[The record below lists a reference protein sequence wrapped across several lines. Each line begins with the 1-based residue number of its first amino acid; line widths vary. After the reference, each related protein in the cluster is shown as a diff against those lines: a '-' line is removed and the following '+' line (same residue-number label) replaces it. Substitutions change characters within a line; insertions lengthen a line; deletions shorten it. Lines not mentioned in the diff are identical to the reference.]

1 MANSP
6 VTACATNDPEQNSI
20 TTLTN
25 APLVDHKQKSPPTIP
40 PRKRVERASGERRI
54 AVSRDAY
61 VAAPNRCG
69 KHPFP
74 PSRTQIA
81 ITFIASFVAVYAL
94 ETAALA
100 VIGWAR

>member
-1 MANSP
+1 VLDVVLDVKSSGVRQMSCTHSHLETNVIAISA
-6 VTACATNDPEQNSI
+6 TAS
-20 TTLTN
+20 
-25 APLVDHKQKSPPTIP
+25 
-40 PRKRVERASGERRI
+40 
-54 AVSRDAY
+54 
-61 VAAPNRCG
+61 NRCD

-100 VIGWAR
+100 AIGVGAMNTKDQNINGPPSATAAQP